1 MRAIGRHGEGIE
13 DECLNQH
20 GGKQVV
26 VGSSKALGA
35 TSKTTTKKKKKKKKR
50 KLASTGA
57 VAATHR
63 LRPGPSPTTDG
74 HLYYTLLGSCVSAPT
89 YPHQC
94 FHHTHT
100 HHPELNRASSCCY
113 GWWLDDIW
121 LSFSGGRDVA
131 GGLTSSSSVYFSLR
145 LRRYS
150 RSAKHKHQYI
160 I

>member
-74 HLYYTLLGSCVSAPT
+74 HLYYFSGPACLHRPT
-89 YPHQC
+89 PTNASIT
-94 FHHTHT
+94 HTHT
-100 HHPELNRASSCCY
+100 
-113 GWWLDDIW
+113 I
-121 LSFSGGRDVA
+121 
-131 GGLTSSSSVYFSLR
+131 
-145 LRRYS
+145 
-150 RSAKHKHQYI
+150 RS
-160 I
+160 